1 MSKRKPRNEGPA
13 YCDYQDLFDSITI
26 ELENIY
32 HTFWD
37 KRKEAPKFLEVR
49 NIGVVRVK
57 VCNTPTNLKK
67 GARNTSYM

>member
-32 HTFWD
+32 
-37 KRKEAPKFLEVR
+37 LEVR